1 MATTKKTKNKQSLP
15 LRGKENS
22 TADSRKITMRDLLE
36 RSKSSIKNLSMGQ
49 RVRGT
54 VIQKLSK
61 SLILDIKG
69 KAEGVVAEK
78 AFVEA
83 REYISK
89 LKVGDEVTA
98 TVLIPEMRDGS
109 TLLSL
114 RDAVSQASWHS
125 VEEAYKNKTEVPAF
139 AKGVSSSGVA
149 VDVNGISGFVPTSQL
164 SKELAKDTQN
174 LVGKY
179 FKAKVIEVDRQ
190 KNKLVL
196 SEREVTDAK
205 DIREAKKVIAAIK
218 EGDIFDAVVTTV
230 ANFGVF
236 AKITINLS
244 AQAGKSDVEGLVHVS
259 ELSWGKVAHPSDLLK
274 LKDKIKVKVIG
285 TKDGKLALSMKH
297 AQKDPWID
305 VHKEF
310 KVEDRINAKVTKITD
325 FGVFLEL
332 KPGIEGLVHMTKIAP
347 GTKFSVGDVVK
358 CYIEDIDSKSRK
370 ISLGLVLTSIPVG
383 YK

>member
-1 MATTKKTKNKQSLP
+1 LTTKTVNKKTE
-15 LRGKENS
+15 GKS
-22 TADSRKITMRDLLE
+22 VTMADLLA
-36 RSKSSIKNLSMGQ
+36 SHKSSIKNLSLGQ
-49 RVRGT
+49 RVKGT

-98 TVLIPEMRDGS
+98 VVLVPEMRDGS

-114 RDAVSQASWHS
+114 RDAVSQASWQG
-125 VEEAYKNKTEVPAF
+125 VEEAYKNGTEVPVY
-139 AKGVSSSGVA
+139 AKIVSSAGIS

-164 SKELAKDTQN
+164 SKELLKDSQT

-179 FKAKVIEVDRQ
+179 FKAKVIELDRQ

-205 DIREAKKVIAAIK
+205 DIAASKKAIAEIK
-218 EGDIFDAVVTTV
+218 DGEIFDGVVTTV

-236 AKITINLS
+236 AKIKV
-244 AQAGKSDVEGLVHVS
+244 GKSEVEGLVHIS
-259 ELSWGKVAHPSDLLK
+259 EISWGKIAHPSDMLK
-274 LKDKIKVKVIG
+274 LGDKIKVKVIG
-285 TKDGKLALSMKH
+285 TKDGKLALSIKN
-297 AQKDPWID
+297 ATKDPWMD
-305 VHKEF
+305 VEKRY
-310 KVEDRINAKVTKITD
+310 KVEDRFTGKVTKVTD
-325 FGVFLEL
+325 FGVFVELES
-332 KPGIEGLVHMTKIAP
+332 GIEGLVHMTKIAP
-347 GTKFSVGDVVK
+347 GKKFSVGDEAK
-358 CYIEDIDSKSRK
+358 CYIEEIDAKSRK
-370 ISLGLVLTSIPVG
+370 IALGLVLTSIPVG

>member
-1 MATTKKTKNKQSLP
+1 MSTKTTIKTEGKAVTMA
-15 LRGKENS
+15 
-22 TADSRKITMRDLLE
+22 DLLAK
-36 RSKSSIKNLSMGQ
+36 SKSSIKNLSLGQ
-49 RVRGT
+49 KVRGI
-54 VIQKLSK
+54 VIQKLDK

-69 KAEGVVAEK
+69 KAEGVVTEK
-78 AFVEA
+78 AFAEA

-98 TVLIPEMRDGS
+98 MVLVPEMRDGS

-114 RDAVSQASWHS
+114 RDAVASASWQG
-125 VEEAYKNKTEVPAF
+125 VEEAYKSGTEVPVF
-139 AKGVSSSGVA
+139 AKGVTPSGVA

-164 SKELAKDTQN
+164 SKELIKESQN

-205 DIREAKKVIAAIK
+205 DIAAAKKAIAAIK
-218 EGDIFDAVVTTV
+218 DGDLFDAVVTTV

-236 AKITINLS
+236 AKITVD
-244 AQAGKSDVEGLVHVS
+244 KSDVEGLVHVS

-274 LKDKIKVKVIG
+274 VGDKIKVKVIG
-285 TKDGKLALSMKH
+285 TKEGKLALSVKH

-305 VHKEF
+305 VDKNY
-310 KVEDRINAKVTKITD
+310 KAEDRLTAKVTKVTD

-332 KPGIEGLVHMTKIAP
+332 EPGIEGLVHMTKIAP
-347 GTKFSVGDVVK
+347 GKKFSVGDEVK
-358 CYIEDIDSKSRK
+358 VYIEEIDTKSRK

>member
-1 MATTKKTKNKQSLP
+1 MATTKTIKP
-15 LRGKENS
+15 
-22 TADSRKITMRDLLE
+22 TAKAITMADLLA
-36 RSKSSIKNLSMGQ
+36 SHNSSIKNLSLGQ
-49 RVRGT
+49 RVKGV

-69 KAEGVVAEK
+69 KAEGVVTEK

-98 TVLIPEMRDGS
+98 VVLVPEMRDGS

-114 RDAVSQASWHS
+114 RDAVSQASWQG
-125 VEEAYKNKTEVPAF
+125 VEEAYKNGTEVPVY
-139 AKGVSSSGVA
+139 AKIVSSAGVA

-164 SKELAKDTQN
+164 SKELLKDSQT

-179 FKAKVIEVDRQ
+179 FKAKVIELDRQ

-205 DIREAKKVIAAIK
+205 DIAASKKAIAEIK
-218 EGDIFDAVVTTV
+218 EGEIFDGVVTTV

-236 AKITINLS
+236 AKIS
-244 AQAGKSDVEGLVHVS
+244 AKGGSVSDRKVDIEGLVHIS
-259 ELSWGKVAHPSDLLK
+259 EISWGKIAHPSDMLK
-274 LKDKIKVKVIG
+274 LGDKIKVKVIG
-285 TKDGKLALSMKH
+285 TKDGKLALSIKN
-297 AQKDPWID
+297 ATKDPWME
-305 VHKEF
+305 VEKKF
-310 KVEDRINAKVTKITD
+310 KVEDRFTGKVTKVTD
-325 FGVFLEL
+325 FGVFVELES
-332 KPGIEGLVHMTKIAP
+332 GIEGLVHMTKIAP
-347 GTKFSVGDVVK
+347 GKKFSVGDEAK
-358 CYIEDIDSKSRK
+358 CYIEEIDAKSRK
-370 ISLGLVLTSIPVG
+370 IALGLVLTSIPVG

>member
-1 MATTKKTKNKQSLP
+1 LATTKI
-15 LRGKENS
+15 KETS
-22 TADSRKITMRDLLE
+22 KSVTMADLLAK
-36 RSKSSIKNLSMGQ
+36 SKSSIKNLSLGQ
-49 RVRGT
+49 RVKGT

-78 AFVEA
+78 AFAEA

-98 TVLIPEMRDGS
+98 VVLVPEMRDGS

-114 RDAVSQASWHS
+114 RDAVSQSAWKTI
-125 VEEAYKNKTEVPAF
+125 EDAYKEGGEVPAL
-139 AKGVSSSGVA
+139 AKGVTASGVT

-164 SKELAKDTQN
+164 SKELAKDTNN

-179 FKAKVIEVDRQ
+179 FKAKVIELDRQ

-205 DIREAKKVIAAIK
+205 DIAAAKKAIASIK
-218 EGDIFDAVVTTV
+218 DGDIYDAVVTTV

-236 AKITINLS
+236 TKIKVD
-244 AQAGKSDVEGLVHVS
+244 KSEVEGLVHVS
-259 ELSWGKVAHPSDLLK
+259 EISWGKVAHPSDLLK
-274 LKDKIKVKVIG
+274 LGDKIKVKVIG
-285 TKDGKLALSMKH
+285 TKDGKLALSIKNAM
-297 AQKDPWID
+297 KDPWSD
-305 VHKEF
+305 VDKKY
-310 KVEDRINAKVTKITD
+310 KVEDRITGKVTKVTD
-325 FGVFLEL
+325 FGVFVELET
-332 KPGIEGLVHMTKIAP
+332 GVEGLVHMTKIAP
-347 GTKFSVGDVVK
+347 GKKFSVGDEVK
-358 CYIEDIDSKSRK
+358 VYIEEIDTKSRK

>member
-1 MATTKKTKNKQSLP
+1 MSTKTTTKSESKSV
-15 LRGKENS
+15 
-22 TADSRKITMRDLLE
+22 TMADLLAK
-36 RSKSSIKNLSMGQ
+36 SKSSIKNLSLGQ
-49 RVRGT
+49 RVKGT

-69 KAEGVVAEK
+69 KAEGVVTEK
-78 AFVEA
+78 AFAEA

-98 TVLIPEMRDGS
+98 VVLVPEMRDGS

-114 RDAVSQASWHS
+114 RDAVSQASWQG
-125 VEEAYKNKTEVPAF
+125 VEEAYKNGDEVAVF
-139 AKGVSSSGVA
+139 TKAVTSAGVS

-164 SKELAKDTQN
+164 SKEILKDSTN

-179 FKAKVIEVDRQ
+179 FKAKVIELDRQ

-205 DIREAKKVIAAIK
+205 DIAASKKAISEIK
-218 EGDIFDAVVTTV
+218 DGDIFEGVVTTV

-236 AKITINLS
+236 AKIKVGTS
-244 AQAGKSDVEGLVHVS
+244 EVEGLVHIS
-259 ELSWGKVAHPSDLLK
+259 ELSWGKVAHPSDMLK
-274 LKDKIKVKVIG
+274 LGDKIKVKVIG
-285 TKDGKLALSMKH
+285 TKDGKLALSIKN
-297 AQKDPWID
+297 ATKDPWME
-305 VHKEF
+305 VEKKF
-310 KVEDRINAKVTKITD
+310 KVEDRFTGKVTKVTD
-325 FGVFLEL
+325 FGVFVELE
-332 KPGIEGLVHMTKIAP
+332 PGIEGLVHMTKIAP
-347 GTKFSVGDVVK
+347 GKKFSVGDEAK
-358 CYIEDIDSKSRK
+358 CYIEEIDTKSRK

>member
-1 MATTKKTKNKQSLP
+1 MA
-15 LRGKENS
+15 
-22 TADSRKITMRDLLE
+22 DLLAK
-36 RSKSSIKNLSMGQ
+36 SKSSIKNLSLGQ
-49 RVRGT
+49 RIRGT

-61 SLILDIKG
+61 SLILDING
-69 KAEGVVAEK
+69 KAEGVVTEK
-78 AFVEA
+78 AFAEA

-98 TVLIPEMRDGS
+98 VVLVPEMRDGS

-114 RDAVSQASWHS
+114 RDAVASASWQG
-125 VEEAYKNKTEVPAF
+125 VEEAYKKGEEVPVY
-139 AKGVSSSGVA
+139 AKGVTGSGVS

-164 SKELAKDTQN
+164 SKELAKEKEN

-179 FKAKVIEVDRQ
+179 FKAKVIELDRQ

-205 DIREAKKVIAAIK
+205 DIAAAKKAIAAIK
-218 EGDIFDAVVTTV
+218 DGDIFDAVVTTI

-236 AKITINLS
+236 AKIKVD
-244 AQAGKSDVEGLVHVS
+244 KSEVEGLVHVS

-274 LKDKIKVKVIG
+274 LGDKIKVKVIG

-305 VHKEF
+305 VDKHF
-310 KVEDRINAKVTKITD
+310 KVEDRVTGKVTKVTD
-325 FGVFLEL
+325 FGVFIEL
-332 KPGIEGLVHMTKIAP
+332 VTGIEGLVHMTKIAP
-347 GTKFSVGDVVK
+347 GKKFSIGDEVK
-358 CYIEDIDSKSRK
+358 VYIEEIDSKARK
-370 ISLGLVLTSIPVG
+370 IALGLVLTSVPVG

>member
-1 MATTKKTKNKQSLP
+1 MTTTKTIKKVEK
-15 LRGKENS
+15 
-22 TADSRKITMRDLLE
+22 AITMADLLAK
-36 RSKSSIKNLSMGQ
+36 SKSSIRNLSLGQ
-49 RVRGT
+49 KVRGT
-54 VIQKLSK
+54 VIQKLDK
-61 SLILDIKG
+61 SLILDISG

-89 LKVGDEVTA
+89 LKVGSEVIA
-98 TVLIPEMRDGS
+98 TVLVPEMRDGS

-114 RDAVSQASWHS
+114 RDAVSQASWQG
-125 VEEAYKNKTEVPAF
+125 VEEAYKNKTEVPVY
-139 AKGVSSSGVA
+139 AKGVTTSGVV

-164 SKELAKDTQN
+164 SKELSKEGQS

-179 FKAKVIEVDRQ
+179 FKAKVIEIDRQ

-205 DIREAKKVIAAIK
+205 DIAIAKKALASIK
-218 EGDIFDAVVTTV
+218 EGDLFDAIVTTV

-236 AKITINLS
+236 AKINIE
-244 AQAGKSDVEGLVHVS
+244 KSDIEGLVHVS

-274 LKDKIKVKVIG
+274 LGDKIKVKVIG
-285 TKDGKLALSMKH
+285 TKDNKLALSMKH
-297 AQKDPWID
+297 ALKDPWID
-305 VHKEF
+305 VDKKF
-310 KVEDRINAKVTKITD
+310 KAEDRIDAKVTKVTD

-332 KPGIEGLVHMTKIAP
+332 EPGIEGLVHMTKIAP
-347 GTKFSVGDVVK
+347 GKKFSVGDVVK
-358 CYIEDIDSKSRK
+358 CYIEEIDSKSRK

>member
-1 MATTKKTKNKQSLP
+1 MATKTANKQSLP
-15 LRGKENS
+15 LSGKKTEVKS
-22 TADSRKITMRDLLE
+22 VTMADSKKITMRDLLE
-36 RSKSSIKNLSMGQ
+36 RSKSSIKNLSLGQ
-49 RVRGT
+49 RVKGT

-98 TVLIPEMRDGS
+98 VVLVPEMRDGS

-114 RDAVSQASWHS
+114 RDAVSQASWQG
-125 VEEAYKNKTEVPAF
+125 VEEAYKNGTEVPVY
-139 AKGVSSSGVA
+139 AKIVSSAGIS

-164 SKELAKDTQN
+164 SKELLKDSQT

-179 FKAKVIEVDRQ
+179 FKAKVIELDRQ

-205 DIREAKKVIAAIK
+205 DIAASKIAIAAIK
-218 EGDIFDAVVTTV
+218 EGEIFDGIVTTV

-236 AKITINLS
+236 AKIKVGTS
-244 AQAGKSDVEGLVHVS
+244 EVEGLVHIS
-259 ELSWGKVAHPSDLLK
+259 EISWGKIAHPSDMLK
-274 LKDKIKVKVIG
+274 LGDKIKVKVIG
-285 TKDGKLALSMKH
+285 TKDGKLALSIKN
-297 AQKDPWID
+297 ATKDPWMD
-305 VHKEF
+305 VENKY
-310 KVEDRINAKVTKITD
+310 KVEDRFTGKVTKVTD
-325 FGVFLEL
+325 FGVFVELES
-332 KPGIEGLVHMTKIAP
+332 GIEGLVHMTKIAP
-347 GTKFSVGDVVK
+347 GKKFSVGDEAK
-358 CYIEDIDSKSRK
+358 CYIEEIDAKSRK
-370 ISLGLVLTSIPVG
+370 IALGLVLTSIPVG

>member
-1 MATTKKTKNKQSLP
+1 MA
-15 LRGKENS
+15 
-22 TADSRKITMRDLLE
+22 DLLAN
-36 RSKSSIKNLSMGQ
+36 SKSSIKNLSLGQ
-49 RVRGT
+49 RVKGV

-61 SLILDIKG
+61 SLILDING

-98 TVLIPEMRDGS
+98 VVLVPEMRDGS

-114 RDAVSQASWHS
+114 RDAVSASAWKEI
-125 VEEAYKNKTEVPAF
+125 EEAYKNGTEVPVF
-139 AKGVSSSGVA
+139 TKSVSASGIS
-149 VDVNGISGFVPTSQL
+149 VDANGIMGFVPTSQL
-164 SKELAKDTQN
+164 SKELAKDTQS

-205 DIREAKKVIAAIK
+205 DIARAKKAISEIK
-218 EGDIFDAVVTTV
+218 EGDIFDGIVTTV

-236 AKITINLS
+236 AKIKVGASEI
-244 AQAGKSDVEGLVHVS
+244 EGLVHIS
-259 ELSWGKVAHPSDLLK
+259 ELSWGKVAHPSDMLK
-274 LKDKIKVKVIG
+274 LGDKIKVKVIG
-285 TKDGKLALSMKH
+285 TKDGKLALSIKN
-297 AQKDPWID
+297 ATKDPWMD
-305 VHKEF
+305 VEKKF
-310 KVEDRINAKVTKITD
+310 KVEDRITGKVTKVTD
-325 FGVFLEL
+325 FGIFVELE
-332 KPGIEGLVHMTKIAP
+332 PGIEGLVHITKIAP
-347 GTKFSVGDVVK
+347 GKKFSVGDEAKV
-358 CYIEDIDSKSRK
+358 YIEEMDVKSKK